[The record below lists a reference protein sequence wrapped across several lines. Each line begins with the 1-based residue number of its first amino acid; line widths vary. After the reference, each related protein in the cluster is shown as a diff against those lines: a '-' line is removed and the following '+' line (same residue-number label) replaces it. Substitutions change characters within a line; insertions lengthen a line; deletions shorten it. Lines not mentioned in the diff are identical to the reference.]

1 MLEFKNIS
9 FKYDED
15 PDFIIKN
22 LSFRV
27 DKGEFIS
34 IVGPSGCGKSTVF
47 RLICK
52 LERPFEGDI
61 FLEGRNIN
69 VLGKGYIGYMPQNDL
84 LIPWRTILQ
93 NSSLPLEI
101 KGGDMKRVR
110 NEAEEMLQSFGL
122 EKYKDKYPRDLSG
135 GMRQRVAFTR
145 TLLTGSELLL
155 LDEPFSALDAITR
168 LSMQE
173 WLLDKWSKLNKTVL
187 FITHDV
193 EEALF
198 LSTRIFVTDG
208 SPIRKFKEIKV
219 DLNYP
224 RTRDMLDNP
233 DILRIKAQLIEE
245 LKRGIRL

>member
-1 MLEFKNIS
+1 VLEFKNIS

-233 DILRIKAQLIEE
+233 DILRIKTQLIEE

>member
-22 LSFRV
+22 LSFTV
-27 DKGEFIS
+27 NKGEFIS

-61 FLEGRNIN
+61 FLKNRNIN
-69 VLGKGYIGYMPQNDL
+69 TMKKGYIGYMPQNDL

-101 KGGDMKRVR
+101 KGEDLKKARY
-110 NEAEEMLQSFGL
+110 EAEKILKAFGL
-122 EKYKDKYPRDLSG
+122 EKYKNKYPKDLSG
-135 GMRQRVAFTR
+135 GMRQRVSFTR
-145 TLLTGSELLL
+145 TLLTGADMLL

-173 WLLDKWSKLNKTVL
+173 WLLDKWSNLNKTVL

-198 LSTRIFVTDG
+198 LSTKIFITDG

-219 DLNYP
+219 GLSYP
-224 RTRDMLDNP
+224 RTRDMLDSP
-233 DILRIKAQLIEE
+233 DMLEIKGELISE
-245 LKRGIRL
+245 LKKGVRL

>member
-22 LSFRV
+22 LNFTV
-27 DKGEFIS
+27 NKGEFIS

-61 FLEGRNIN
+61 FLENRNIN
-69 VLGKGYIGYMPQNDL
+69 TLKKGYIGYMPQNDL

-101 KGGDMKRVR
+101 KGEDFKKARY
-110 NEAEEMLQSFGL
+110 EAEKILKAFGL
-122 EKYKDKYPRDLSG
+122 EKYKNKYPRDLSG
-135 GMRQRVAFTR
+135 GMRQRVSFTR
-145 TLLTGSELLL
+145 TLLTGSDMLL

-173 WLLDKWSKLNKTVL
+173 WLLDKWSNLNKTVL

-198 LSTRIFVTDG
+198 LSTKIFITDG

-219 DLNYP
+219 DLSYP
-224 RTRDMLDNP
+224 RTRDMLDSP
-233 DILRIKAQLIEE
+233 DMLEIKSELINE
-245 LKRGIRL
+245 LKKGVRL

>member
-233 DILRIKAQLIEE
+233 DILRIKTQLIEE

>member
-22 LSFRV
+22 LSFTV
-27 DKGEFIS
+27 NKGEFIS

-61 FLEGRNIN
+61 FLKNRNIN
-69 VLGKGYIGYMPQNDL
+69 ALKKGYIGYMPQNDL

-101 KGGDMKRVR
+101 KGEDLKKARY
-110 NEAEEMLQSFGL
+110 EAEKILKAFGL
-122 EKYKDKYPRDLSG
+122 EKYKNKYPKDLSG
-135 GMRQRVAFTR
+135 GMRQRVSFTR
-145 TLLTGSELLL
+145 TLLTGADMLL

-173 WLLDKWSKLNKTVL
+173 WLLDKWSNLNKTVL

-198 LSTRIFVTDG
+198 LSTKIFITDE

-219 DLNYP
+219 DLSYP
-224 RTRDMLDNP
+224 RTRGMLDSPDMLE
-233 DILRIKAQLIEE
+233 IKGELISE
-245 LKRGIRL
+245 LKKGVRL

>member
-15 PDFIIKN
+15 PDFIIKS

>member
-173 WLLDKWSKLNKTVL
+173 WLLDKWSKLNKTIL